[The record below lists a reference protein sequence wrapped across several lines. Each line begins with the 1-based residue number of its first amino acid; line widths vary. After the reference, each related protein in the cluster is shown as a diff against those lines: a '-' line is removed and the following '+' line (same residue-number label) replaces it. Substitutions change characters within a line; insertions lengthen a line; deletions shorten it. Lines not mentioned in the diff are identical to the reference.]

1 MCAKCKKIV
10 YPTEKLNCL
19 DKVKTGALSF
29 FPQPAAHSATA
40 LKKSAGHWPW
50 LGTHMGWSCNLCNN
64 WHEMFYLIETKIEK
78 YIYSIPF

>member
-1 MCAKCKKIV
+1 MNPMCAKCKKIV

-40 LKKSAGHWPW
+40 LKKSAGHWP
-50 LGTHMGWSCNLCNN
+50 
-64 WHEMFYLIETKIEK
+64 
-78 YIYSIPF
+78 